1 MLHSAITEDE
11 LRSGRTS
18 SHCIVQ
24 ANLWWVLD
32 EHGPCSGLFGQT
44 ALLYTGILSGLFGQL
59 DSVDIEAWV
68 SA

>member
-1 MLHSAITEDE
+1 M
-11 LRSGRTS
+11 
-18 SHCIVQ
+18 VQ

-59 DSVDIEAWV
+59 GSVDIEAWV